1 MKTQRKLL
9 KSASFDITEGL
20 TSYKMCQ
27 LHMKM
32 YKRQQQRLYTTS
44 KRWRS
49 TKKSDKS
56 DPSGGGEVHK
66 MKVLRKPR
74 SDSLGTTKFQ
84 ENTNFII

>member
-1 MKTQRKLL
+1 
-9 KSASFDITEGL
+9 
-20 TSYKMCQ
+20 MCQ

-56 DPSGGGEVHK
+56 DPSGGGCIL
-66 MKVLRKPR
+66 MKGEIQDQILWEQQNFKRTPT
-74 SDSLGTTKFQ
+74 SLYSIQKL
-84 ENTNFII
+84 IMI